1 VGYISCPPT
10 TGFFIP
16 ATAEVTAMAT
26 MASTTANFLFIFLI
40 LIFLRIGFL
49 DPHLQYG
56 RILNLDFVFSVNLG
70 GAGLQ
75 ACVKSAAKMIRA

>member
-26 MASTTANFLFIFLI
+26 IASTTANFLFIVSILFRVEFLA
-40 LIFLRIGFL
+40 LAYSTKRL
-49 DPHLQYG
+49 
-56 RILNLDFVFSVNLG
+56 
-70 GAGLQ
+70 
-75 ACVKSAAKMIRA
+75 